1 MHTLPAS
8 GSGSADAAAD
18 LAGNDPFA
26 ALLAQVAP
34 SDATTKTPGR
44 SGQKGTNKDTPVSS
58 DADDTQTAAKSEGTN
73 DPASAG
79 GAASLSAQNIAAQ
92 RTDPSQADSA
102 QTDPSQGDPSQADT
116 SKTKTDLSQT
126 DPSQADPSKIAAANA
141 GKSAQTKIIDPDAA
155 ASGKAK
161 GATATGADTPTDP
174 KTGADTDTKTAT
186 KRDTKTDKKGSTKSD
201 TKTGSNLAANPALI
215 PMPIVAANF
224 LPITLTLATPDTR
237 NGADDPAADIVSAAG
252 AGAKGA
258 APTDTA
264 QGQGSAK
271 TAKDPQSLA
280 DLDNVPD
287 GADPDDALPQT
298 GKATDSAADK
308 KSAKQDPKQAGPQT
322 PTKLNADPGAALSK
336 PAGRN
341 SADGA
346 QIRAPQANNGAAN
359 APAPQAAIP
368 QAAVPAPAPATGP
381 APVPGMPTTLQT
393 PAASAPQSTQST
405 PATLQAAP
413 QTPTSVTPNL
423 NLFALN
429 IAARAQGGLKQF
441 DITMDP
447 ADLGRVNV
455 SLSIDSAG
463 KTQAHLS
470 ADRPQTLALLQQD
483 SSSLRIALRNVG
495 LNVAQNGLNFSL
507 NGQNPGQHNAKSTP
521 GGRGRALSI
530 RAVAAVGAAQS
541 VLPVFSSTGVN
552 TRLDIHV

>member
-1 MHTLPAS
+1 
-8 GSGSADAAAD
+8 
-18 LAGNDPFA
+18 
-26 ALLAQVAP
+26 
-34 SDATTKTPGR
+34 
-44 SGQKGTNKDTPVSS
+44 
-58 DADDTQTAAKSEGTN
+58 
-73 DPASAG
+73 
-79 GAASLSAQNIAAQ
+79 
-92 RTDPSQADSA
+92 
-102 QTDPSQGDPSQADT
+102 
-116 SKTKTDLSQT
+116 
-126 DPSQADPSKIAAANA
+126 
-141 GKSAQTKIIDPDAA
+141 
-155 ASGKAK
+155 
-161 GATATGADTPTDP
+161 
-174 KTGADTDTKTAT
+174 
-186 KRDTKTDKKGSTKSD
+186 
-201 TKTGSNLAANPALI
+201 
-215 PMPIVAANF
+215 
-224 LPITLTLATPDTR
+224 
-237 NGADDPAADIVSAAG
+237 
-252 AGAKGA
+252 
-258 APTDTA
+258 
-264 QGQGSAK
+264 
-271 TAKDPQSLA
+271 
-280 DLDNVPD
+280 
-287 GADPDDALPQT
+287 
-298 GKATDSAADK
+298 
-308 KSAKQDPKQAGPQT
+308 
-322 PTKLNADPGAALSK
+322 
-336 PAGRN
+336 
-341 SADGA
+341 
-346 QIRAPQANNGAAN
+346 
-359 APAPQAAIP
+359 
-368 QAAVPAPAPATGP
+368 
-381 APVPGMPTTLQT
+381 MPTTLQT